1 VAQEV
6 AWARM
11 TGAELRALRQQ
22 ERLSRPA
29 LAALAGLHPDTVK
42 YWERKALV
50 DLRGHAPDRIL
61 KALGA
66 EHLSRKGK
74 YPGPR
79 FDGGFCGTST
89 RARDRVLSA
98 VEQADLLATAQF
110 ERRMA
115 LRASTARVRCGAK
128 TRKGTPCRAKSEPGR
143 KRCRFHG
150 GLSTGPKTREGR
162 ARIAEAQRKR
172 WRRHHKMAE

>member
-1 VAQEV
+1 MGAC
-6 AWARM
+6 M
-11 TGAELRALRQQ
+11 TGAELRALR
-22 ERLSRPA
+22 ERNRLSRPA
-29 LAALAGLHPDTVK
+29 LAALAGLHPDTVR

-50 DLRGHAPDRIL
+50 DLRGHAPHLML

-79 FDGGFCGTST
+79 FDGGFSDTST
-89 RARDRVLSA
+89 RARDRVLSS
-98 VEQADLLATAQF
+98 VEQADALALASY
-110 ERRMA
+110 RRRLA
-115 LRASTARVRCGAK
+115 LRAATARVPCGAK

-150 GLSTGPKTREGR
+150 GLSTGPKTAEGL
-162 ARIAEAQRKR
+162 ARIAEAQRRR
-172 WRRHHKMAE
+172 WASARV